1 MQDWTPLGDGANDG
15 YPSPISTGDL
25 PPPAQVRELVKAAYQ
40 RYKDNTDG
48 KNASYYP
55 ALANVPAE
63 LFGVAL
69 VGADGTVFEIG
80 DTRYPFTIMS
90 VAKPFIFAL
99 VCQTVGAERV
109 RELVGMNSTGMAFNS
124 VVALELHPQHLSNP
138 MVNAGAIATTSL
150 ILGETAEAKWAAIRD
165 GLSRFAG
172 RTLNVNEEVYAS
184 ASASNHRNHA
194 LVRLLQG
201 YGRVYFDPLA
211 TLDLYT
217 RQSSLEV
224 TTHDLAVM
232 AATLAD
238 GGVNPITGERVVEAH
253 CCQPV
258 LAAMA
263 TAGLYETSGDW
274 LFDVGL
280 PGKSGV
286 GGGIITVAPG
296 KGGLATFAPPLD
308 HAGNSVKG
316 QLVTRFLAAR
326 LGLNVF
332 ASQPSTAG
340 AG

>member
-1 MQDWTPLGDGANDG
+1 MQDWTHLVDGANDG

-25 PPPAQVRELVKAAYQ
+25 PPHAQVRELVEAAYQ
-40 RYKDNTDG
+40 LYKDNTDG
-48 KNASYYP
+48 VNANHYP

-69 VGADGTVFEIG
+69 VSAAGTVFEIG

-99 VCQTVGAERV
+99 VCQTLGAGRV

-150 ILGETAEAKWAAIRD
+150 MLGETAEAKWASIHN

-172 RTLNVNEEVYAS
+172 RTLSVNEEVYAS

-201 YGRVYFDPLA
+201 YGRVSFDPLA

-263 TAGLYETSGDW
+263 TAGMYETSGDW

-308 HAGNSVKG
+308 QAGNSVKG

-332 ASQPSTAG
+332 ASQPTTAA

>member
-172 RTLNVNEEVYAS
+172 RTLSVNEEVYAS

>member
-1 MQDWTPLGDGANDG
+1 MQDWTHLVDGANDG
-15 YPSPISTGDL
+15 YPAPISTGNL
-25 PPPAQVRELVKAAYQ
+25 PPHAQVRELVEAAYQ
-40 RYKDNTDG
+40 LCKDNTDG
-48 KNASYYP
+48 VNANYYP

-90 VAKPFIFAL
+90 VAKPFVFAL
-99 VCQTVGAERV
+99 VCQTLGAGRV

-150 ILGETAEAKWAAIRD
+150 ILGETAEAKWASIRD

-172 RTLNVNEEVYAS
+172 RTLTVNEEVYAS

-201 YGRVYFDPLA
+201 YGRLSFDPLA

-224 TTHDLAVM
+224 TAHDLAVM

-263 TAGLYETSGDW
+263 TAGMYETSGDW

-308 HAGNSVKG
+308 PAGNSVKG

-332 ASQPSTAG
+332 ASQPATA